1 MAPNWYGSAHQD
13 SWVSAGLLRGEVGGG
28 GGGGGH
34 SEAPVEGE
42 AAKAGAACAPHREGD
57 QGTKLEARIAHSS
70 QSNSDDLPVIKAND
84 HSKSAKR
91 W

>member
-13 SWVSAGLLRGEVGGG
+13 SWVSAGLLRGEVGGVAV
-28 GGGGGH
+28 GGH
-34 SEAPVEGE
+34 SEAQVEGE
-42 AAKAGAACAPHREGD
+42 AAQAGAAWAPHREGD